1 MALSDSPP
9 TTTQYAIT
17 LPEVGKNKNNWG
29 VILNAALESAASN
42 LKNVDDTLGDA
53 ADSATPSLAYQ
64 MTQAVT
70 NASTA
75 ASNSATPSLAYQ
87 LTQAVT
93 NASTAASNS
102 ATAITVAS
110 KLTNNA
116 LVALTNDVNTAV
128 TNAAT
133 AASNASTAKTAADA
147 ALVLA
152 NDGYY

>member
-9 TTTQYAIT
+9 TTTQYSIT

-29 VILNAALESAASN
+29 VILNAAIESAASN

-53 ADSATPSLAYQ
+53 AD
-64 MTQAVT
+64 
-70 NASTA
+70 
-75 ASNSATPSLAYQ
+75 SATPSLAYQ

-102 ATAITVAS
+102 ATAITVSS

-133 AASNASTAKTAADA
+133 AASNASAAKTAADA

-152 NDGYY
+152 NDGYYSAN

>member
-9 TTTQYAIT
+9 TTTEYSIT

-29 VILNAALESAASN
+29 VILNAAIESAASN
-42 LKNVDDTLGDA
+42 VKAVDDTLGDA
-53 ADSATPSLAYQ
+53 ADSS
-64 MTQAVT
+64 
-70 NASTA
+70 
-75 ASNSATPSLAYQ
+75 TPSLAYQ

-93 NASTAASNS
+93 NAATASSNS

-116 LVALTNDVNTAV
+116 LVALTNDVSTAL

-133 AASNASTAKTAADA
+133 AASNASAAKTAADA
-147 ALVLA
+147 ALILA
-152 NDGYY
+152 NDGYYSAN

>member
-9 TTTQYAIT
+9 TTTQYSIT

-42 LKNVDDTLGDA
+42 LKTVDDTLGDA

-64 MTQAVT
+64 
-70 NASTA
+70 
-75 ASNSATPSLAYQ
+75 
-87 LTQAVT
+87 LTQAVS

-116 LVALTNDVNTAV
+116 LVAITNDLN
-128 TNAAT
+128 T
-133 AASNASTAKTAADA
+133 AASNASTAASNASSAKTAADA

-152 NDGYY
+152 NEGYYAAN